1 MYYFSTP
8 FSCHVIVNALPDN
21 IPHAVC
27 PCNGIHLLQVTGSL
41 RPANNLTLLML
52 EGAHLTSEQNEGRGT
67 HGWTGALNSQRQ
79 HHTPCSGAMWDHCTT
94 LPAVVPCGTTAP
106 HSQQWCHVGPTAP
119 YSLQWCHVGPLHHTP
134 CSGAMWDP
142 LHHTHYIPVSKPSLV
157 SSQACSV
164 RLSHVTHKSAP
175 VCCHGNT

>member
-1 MYYFSTP
+1 MRGGAHTRMDRGFELTAAAPHSLQW
-8 FSCHVIVNALPDN
+8 CHVGPLHHTHCSGAMWDHCTTLPAVVPCGTTA
-21 IPHAVC
+21 PHSLQWCHVGPLHHT
-27 PCNGIHLLQVTGSL
+27 PCS
-41 RPANNLTLLML
+41 
-52 EGAHLTSEQNEGRGT
+52 GAMWDPL
-67 HGWTGALNSQRQ
+67 

-106 HSQQWCHVGPTAP
+106 HS
-119 YSLQWCHVGPLHHTP
+119 LQWCQVGPLHHTH
-134 CSGAMWDP
+134 C
-142 LHHTHYIPVSKPSLV
+142 TPVSKPSLV